1 MRERFTTVMNLG
13 FSRFSTVAILI
24 LVAAL
29 SRVVPHPFNF
39 TPIGAIA
46 LFGAAQF
53 KRKSFAFMI
62 PAAAMLLSDALIGN
76 PSLPTY
82 LSFALISVF
91 GLVYL
96 KKVTASRLFV
106 ASLVASIAF
115 FLITNFFVW
124 FGGTMYPQTWQGLVG
139 CYTAGL
145 AFYQQTLFGNLFL
158 NTVMGDLF
166 YNTLLFGTYYSIE
179 KIAFKPTVA

>member
-13 FSRFSTVAILI
+13 LSRFSTVVILI

-53 KRKSFAFMI
+53 NRKAFAFMI
-62 PAAAMLLSDALIGN
+62 PAAAMLLSDALLGN

-82 LSFALISVF
+82 LSFALITVF
-91 GLVYL
+91 GLIYL
-96 KKVTASRLFV
+96 KKVTVSRLFV
-106 ASLVASIAF
+106 ASLVASVSF

-124 FGGTMYPQTWQGLVG
+124 FGGAMYPQTWQGLVV

-166 YNTLLFGTYYSIE
+166 YTTLLFGAYYWIH
-179 KIAFKPTVA
+179 KNAFKPTVA